1 MGTDGLNGKRIL
13 LIISGGIAAYKSLD
27 LIRRLKERGAGVR
40 CVLSA
45 GGAQFVTPLSVAAL
59 SEEAV
64 FQELFSL
71 KDESEMGHIRLS
83 READLLVVAPASADL
98 MAKMAAGLADDLAST
113 ILLATDKPVLLAPA
127 MNTRMWE
134 HPATRRNFQTLLDDG
149 LTAIGPGQGDLAC
162 GEVGAGRMSEPLE
175 IVAAIEGLLGEEALD
190 KPLRGRKAI
199 VTSGPTYEAIDP
211 VRYLANRS
219 SGKQGHAIAGALARL
234 GAEDVLVA
242 GPNNLA
248 DPSGVTV
255 RPIETAAQMLAACEA
270 ALPADIAVCAA
281 AVADWRVAGEAE
293 QKLKK
298 DAGGQPPAL
307 TLVENPD
314 ILKTLSQLNGGRPD
328 LVVGF
333 AAETEKV
340 IQHAQGKRTRKG
352 CDWIVAND
360 VGPGTGVLGGDEN
373 TVHLITAEGVEN
385 WPTMAKGAVAAA
397 LAERIADYFGSE

>member
-1 MGTDGLNGKRIL
+1 
-13 LIISGGIAAYKSLD
+13 
-27 LIRRLKERGAGVR
+27 
-40 CVLSA
+40 
-45 GGAQFVTPLSVAAL
+45 
-59 SEEAV
+59 
-64 FQELFSL
+64 
-71 KDESEMGHIRLS
+71 
-83 READLLVVAPASADL
+83 
-98 MAKMAAGLADDLAST
+98 
-113 ILLATDKPVLLAPA
+113 
-127 MNTRMWE
+127 
-134 HPATRRNFQTLLDDG
+134 
-149 LTAIGPGQGDLAC
+149 
-162 GEVGAGRMSEPLE
+162 
-175 IVAAIEGLLGEEALD
+175 
-190 KPLRGRKAI
+190 
-199 VTSGPTYEAIDP
+199 
-211 VRYLANRS
+211 
-219 SGKQGHAIAGALARL
+219 
-234 GAEDVLVA
+234 VLVA